1 MSHLTDAQIQ
11 SLADASSPSGERE
24 RLIRHVET
32 CIECARELEFQRA
45 LAGAIR
51 KIPIHK
57 TSRGFTGRVMGRVA
71 PESRQ
76 MFLFRFFGGAGRT
89 LAMAA
94 VLGIVVYGL
103 SLDLPGTT
111 SESPGTTSIMFK
123 ELSTYYAAAREFIS
137 QRSTILNTSVENNA
151 STEGGQIVAMT
162 LLVLAVLGLIDRFV
176 LRNLIRIKPGRQ
188 TG

>member
-11 SLADASSPSGERE
+11 SLTDTSSPPGDRE

-32 CIECARELEFQRA
+32 CAECARELEFQRA
-45 LAGAIR
+45 LARAIR
-51 KIPIHK
+51 KVPVHK

-71 PESRQ
+71 PELKQ
-76 MFLFRFFGGAGRT
+76 AFLFRLFGGAGRT

-94 VLGIVVYGL
+94 VLGIVAYGL

-111 SESPGTTSIMFK
+111 SETPGTTSVMFK
-123 ELSTYYAAAREFIS
+123 ELSTYYGAAREFIL
-137 QRSTILNTSVENNA
+137 QRSTTLNTSVESNA

-176 LRNLIRIKPGRQ
+176 LRNVVKIKPGRQ